1 MRFAE
6 IFYWA
11 REVMRELDLHSLPIS
26 PFRVC
31 SMFSIP
37 TISYTEACSQGFQ
50 AIIEK
55 MIDTDVDGFCYKGN
69 GERYIIFY
77 DDARTPK
84 ERINFTIAHELGHII
99 LGHLENAGMLP
110 RYMMNRKNDPRER
123 EADAFAG
130 ELIRPPILFVLIGW
144 QLPHTIRTVC
154 NITYEAA
161 TVCSKQVQILRKK
174 RDNPY
179 YFKDFKFYH
188 EQFFDFLY
196 TKYCR
201 RCHHVFVDD
210 SAKFCPICACKFLGW
225 FNDQFP
231 TMEQFAAETEGVFA
245 LKYKDYPVND
255 KKQVV
260 HCLRCDNEDLR
271 PDDRFCK
278 ICGAPVYNYCTGVYD
293 DIDNGVRMPSPDQNC
308 DSGRLPSNAR
318 FCTSCGSVSAFY
330 YAGLLSDWEKEQ
342 KDNQNAEIALV
353 SKISTQHVI
362 PDDDIPF

>member
-1 MRFAE
+1 M
-6 IFYWA
+6 
-11 REVMRELDLHSLPIS
+11 
-26 PFRVC
+26 
-31 SMFSIP
+31 
-37 TISYTEACSQGFQ
+37 
-50 AIIEK
+50 K
-55 MIDTDVDGFCYKGN
+55 
-69 GERYIIFY
+69 
-77 DDARTPK
+77 
-84 ERINFTIAHELGHII
+84 I
-99 LGHLENAGMLP
+99 L
-110 RYMMNRKNDPRER
+110 
-123 EADAFAG
+123 
-130 ELIRPPILFVLIGW
+130 
-144 QLPHTIRTVC
+144 Q
-154 NITYEAA
+154 
-161 TVCSKQVQILRKK
+161 KK

-179 YFKDFKFYH
+179 YFEDFQFYH
-188 EQFFDFLY
+188 EQFFDFIY
-196 TKYCR
+196 AKQCR
-201 RCHHVFVDD
+201 RCRHVFIDD

-225 FNDQFP
+225 FNEP

-293 DIDNGVRMPSPDQNC
+293 DIDIGTRVPSPDQTC